1 MSQRKEKRA
10 RKILR
15 DEIKKYQADTRQLIT
30 ENAKIIKPK
39 PKWMPMRVWMW
50 MLGFFINLRK

>member
-15 DEIKKYQADTRQLIT
+15 EEVRQYQADTRQLIT
-30 ENAKIIKPK
+30 ENAKIIKTK
-39 PKWMPMRVWMW
+39 PKWIPMFLWMW
-50 MLGFFINLRK
+50 LLSFFINLKK